1 MLNSNKKVAAII
13 FFILW
18 ILIGPREAA
27 QAQEQKVSAHG
38 FNKVRIEQ
46 EDRLAAPVEKADEL
60 WNFMHEHFVKDTVAI
75 RQLDPLF
82 TSYYYEEDFTDTY
95 FDTPA
100 LEALAKQHGIRYRQR
115 FNLSDPTHRKSGR
128 ELMQIKMSDISGSG
142 LERGEIKFEI
152 EHPTKFNSPDDR
164 HPMIGLVKPSLR
176 EDFKQRLQEIG
187 LDPYAM
193 RPILTIRDRRTRI
206 YILRDGKAFMSVS
219 HDKAWSDLLWARYEM
234 VELEPE
240 LNEIPFTEADSAG
253 RAYMAE
259 IGAKVSSQIKEKFP
273 YLTQDLTPKYNRAF
287 VSFEEQIPF
296 LRLLIKTNMDKMD
309 YLVGVGALSLGLLVG
324 CVFLVKRSLS
334 NKKSD

>member
-1 MLNSNKKVAAII
+1 MAMIVLWGMVA
-13 FFILW
+13 FINP
-18 ILIGPREAA
+18 GDVAK
-27 QAQEQKVSAHG
+27 AQEQKASAHG

-46 EDRLAAPVEKADEL
+46 EDRLAAPIDKADEL
-60 WNFMHEHFVKDTVAI
+60 WNFMHDRFVKDTVAL

-95 FDTPA
+95 FDTPG

-128 ELMQIKMSDISGSG
+128 ELMQIKISDISASG

-152 EHPTKFNSPDDR
+152 DHPTKFNSPDDR
-164 HPMIGLVKPSLR
+164 HPMIGLVKPSHR
-176 EDFKQRLQEIG
+176 EDFKQRLKELG

-219 HDKAWSDLLWARYEM
+219 HDKAWSNLLWAKYEM

-259 IGAKVSSQIKEKFP
+259 IGAKVSGQIKEKFP
-273 YLTQDLTPKYNRAF
+273 YLKQDLTPKYNRAF
-287 VSFEEQIPF
+287 VSFEEQIPY
-296 LRLLIKTNMDKMD
+296 LRLLIRTNTDKMD
-309 YLVGVGALSLGLLVG
+309 YLVGVGALSLMLLVG
-324 CVFLVKRSLS
+324 CVFLVKRSFS
-334 NKKSD
+334 NRNGG